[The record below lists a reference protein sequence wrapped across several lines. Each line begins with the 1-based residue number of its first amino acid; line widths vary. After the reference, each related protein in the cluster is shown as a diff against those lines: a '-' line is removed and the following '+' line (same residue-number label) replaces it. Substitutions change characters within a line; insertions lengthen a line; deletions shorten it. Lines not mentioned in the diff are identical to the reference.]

1 MTTTKRTRWLGLAVL
16 ILPTLLVSMDSSSLY
31 LAIPR
36 LSEHLRPSASQLLW
50 IIDIYAFLLAGLLI
64 TMGNI
69 GDRIGRRKLLMI
81 GAGLF
86 GAASLAAAFSPSANV
101 LIATRALMG
110 VGGATLMPSTLSLI
124 RSLFD
129 DAAERG
135 RAIGIWAAG
144 FSGGAVLGPIIGGV
158 LLEFFDWGAIFLIN
172 VPVVVLLILVAPIL
186 LPEYRQRQPEPLD
199 IPSVVLALGG
209 LLPLM
214 YALKHIAETRVVT
227 GFVVALALAGALLLV
242 VFVRRQFT
250 ISGPLI
256 DPELLRN
263 KIFRTAIVAGTMALF
278 AIVVG
283 SFFAAQFFQMVLGYS
298 PLVAALLGV
307 PSAIV
312 VGTGS
317 VIAPALSR
325 RFGLERT
332 VRIAFTSGAL
342 GLVVYSLTGLTH
354 PWLVVL
360 GSALTGAGLSV
371 VLTLGT
377 DLVVTAAPKERAG
390 AASALSETGIEL
402 GAAMGIAVLGS
413 LGAFVYSKQVQD
425 AQLGPLVGSHAQVIQ
440 TTLANALQVLPEL
453 PASTHETVL
462 GIVQPAFV
470 SGMAAATLV
479 GAAITLSLA
488 WFVPRWLRRATANEH
503 LN

>member
-1 MTTTKRTRWLGLAVL
+1 MATTKRTRWLGLAVL

-36 LSEHLRPSASQLLW
+36 LSEQLQPSASQLLW

-86 GAASLAAAFSPSANV
+86 GAASLAAAFSPSANM

-186 LPEYRQRQPEPLD
+186 LPEYRQAQPESLD
-199 IPSVVLALGG
+199 FTSVLLALGG

-214 YALKHIAETRVVT
+214 YALKHIAETRAASGT
-227 GFVVALALAGALLLV
+227 TISLAISGAVLLV
-242 VFVRRQFT
+242 VFVRRQFV
-250 ISGPLI
+250 IPGPLI
-256 DPELLRN
+256 DPVLLRDGR
-263 KIFRTAIVAGTMALF
+263 FRVAFISGSMALF
-278 AIVVG
+278 AIVVS

-298 PLVAALLGV
+298 PLIAALLGV

-317 VIAPALSR
+317 VIAPALAR
-325 RFGLERT
+325 RFGLGPT
-332 VRIAFTSGAL
+332 VRLAFTSGAI
-342 GLVVYSLTGLTH
+342 GLVVYSLTGVSN

-360 GSALTGAGLSV
+360 GSSLTGAGLSV

-377 DLVVTAAPKERAG
+377 DLVVTAAPPDRAG

-413 LGAFVYSKQVQD
+413 LGSFVYSKRVQD
-425 AQLGPLVGSHAQVIQ
+425 ANLAPLIGEHSSTVE
-440 TTLANALQVLPEL
+440 TTLANALHILPEL
-453 PASTHETVL
+453 PPHTHETVL
-462 GIVQPAFV
+462 GVAQPAFV

-488 WFVPRWLRRATANEH
+488 WLVPRWLRRAMAN
-503 LN
+503 